1 LGSFQHGNE
10 DLEGGQWIGVSL
22 TRVQMQ
28 VTGAES
34 TTLELETLSM
44 VTMDG
49 LEMRK
54 LTLTIL
60 KNGTGAID
68 EYP

>member
-1 LGSFQHGNE
+1 
-10 DLEGGQWIGVSL
+10 
-22 TRVQMQ
+22 MQ